1 MVPLFKKHLFLIGIV
16 LTSLLPF
23 IPFFISSDLL
33 HTHDGLVHLPRLAA
47 YFKALLDGNFPVRI
61 AGYLN
66 YDYGLP
72 LFNFI
77 YQTPY
82 LVGSLFLLIGFS
94 LVNAF
99 KVSLLLS
106 FVFSGIFAYL
116 FGKEYFSDEKKGF
129 LFAILYQFV
138 PFRMVELLVR
148 GSYGEV
154 YTYTFLPLVLY
165 GLALIQNKKI
175 FKGILITAIAQ
186 ALLILSHNSVSLLF
200 AGASLLF
207 LLVTSSGLRTTTV
220 GIIGL
225 AIGTLIAAF
234 YWLPAL
240 MEHKYTYGNLY
251 MENLY
256 KDHFVPI
263 QNFFIP
269 NLTNSSSFQT
279 EGITTFLGLIQI
291 VAMVFALKLI
301 LSKKLDKKEKRIF
314 ITGFILM
321 IISFFFMLPVS
332 NFIWSSEYSS
342 FLRQFQFPWRF
353 LSLTVVACAFFA
365 VSLISVN
372 KKIKKNFYL
381 LSIAG
386 LSILSI
392 LYFFK
397 TDLGYKKINQDYYWN
412 FPLNTTYY
420 GETDVIWSAGPAKE
434 YPKSTIEII
443 SGKGEVSNFVKKN
456 HFQTFTMRS
465 LDRVGVVSH
474 TQYFPGWKAYVN
486 GSEVPIQFQDANHR
500 GLLVFDIPKGENKI
514 LVKFEENKL
523 RVLSDIASVLGI
535 LLLVPIALFSKRYLK

>member
-1 MVPLFKKHLFLIGIV
+1 MVPLFKKHLFLIVIV

-47 YFKALLDGNFPVRI
+47 YFKALSDGNFPVRI

-397 TDLGYKKINQDYYWN
+397 TDLGYKKN
-412 FPLNTTYY
+412 
-420 GETDVIWSAGPAKE
+420 
-434 YPKSTIEII
+434 
-443 SGKGEVSNFVKKN
+443 
-456 HFQTFTMRS
+456 
-465 LDRVGVVSH
+465 
-474 TQYFPGWKAYVN
+474 
-486 GSEVPIQFQDANHR
+486 
-500 GLLVFDIPKGENKI
+500 
-514 LVKFEENKL
+514 
-523 RVLSDIASVLGI
+523 
-535 LLLVPIALFSKRYLK
+535 